1 MNNIAIV
8 QVTCPDAATAE
19 TIARTLLYERLIT
32 CANIFDK
39 ALSLYRWEGAIM
51 QGDEVVMQLKTA
63 PIAIPAIR
71 ARIATLHPY
80 DLPAI
85 EHWQATVTEQL
96 AAWIADGIEA

>member
-51 QGDEVVMQLKTA
+51 QGDEVVGPFLISKISLKRNLFSCIILRRLIK
-63 PIAIPAIR
+63 P
-71 ARIATLHPY
+71 
-80 DLPAI
+80 
-85 EHWQATVTEQL
+85 
-96 AAWIADGIEA
+96 